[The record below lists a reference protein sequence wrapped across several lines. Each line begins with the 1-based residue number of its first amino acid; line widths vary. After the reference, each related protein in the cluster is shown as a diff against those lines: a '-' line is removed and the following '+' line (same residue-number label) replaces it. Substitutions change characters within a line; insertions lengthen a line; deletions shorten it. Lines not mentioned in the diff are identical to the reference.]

1 MAGDPPQREW
11 RARDATF
18 WDRIRRCMRVP
29 RTLACSLP
37 FHTNFMRLR
46 IASGFIAGFGPI
58 AQVDPNF
65 QDEHAVSPVNK
76 AARDDCIRFLTEKRG
91 DPELIKTMTPE
102 HPVLSARPVLVEPQP
117 Y

>member
-37 FHTNFMRLR
+37 FHTNF
-46 IASGFIAGFGPI
+46 
-58 AQVDPNF
+58 
-65 QDEHAVSPVNK
+65 
-76 AARDDCIRFLTEKRG
+76 CRG
-91 DPELIKTMTPE
+91 GGRSWFDQGRKVRAMPWWC
-102 HPVLSARPVLVEPQP
+102 LSAQSPQP
-117 Y
+117 LCGGAAEATTWNAGTRHQQTVRAQLSDRVRAAISKGPCYAHQDT